1 MCWLIN
7 PQDFKNQIATCF
19 VIGVCLVG
27 EPARLPTR
35 NTNQGVG
42 FSFRELAAQCN
53 VDHSDI
59 AKYENGEKNLTFHT
73 MLELASGLGVHPKEL
88 FD

>member
-1 MCWLIN
+1 MDKRKRKA
-7 PQDFKNQIATCF
+7 Q
-19 VIGVCLVG
+19 LVKFG
-27 EPARLPTR
+27 KRLTELR
-35 NTNQGVG
+35 KKKG

-88 FD
+88 FDYEFDL